1 MTTIFAELDLGN
13 RNLPIA
19 SGFRVNFCGDPKCG
33 PHFFL
38 LDKNNETFLE
48 MVMTAE
54 QISLVERQTMEHLA
68 GIPKP

>member
-1 MTTIFAELDLGN
+1 MRIYAELDEGN

-19 SGFRVNFCGDPKCG
+19 SGFRVNFCGDPNCG

-38 LDKNNETFLE
+38 LDKNDEVFLE
-48 MVMTAE
+48 FIMSAE
-54 QISLVERQTMEHLA
+54 QVSKVEHQTMEHLA